1 MADTA
6 PVHAGT
12 REDPYAYSD
21 GSPIAYLDGEDQPAY
36 YARVLAM
43 SAPPVEPVPVVP
55 VVPVAP
61 APPPAPAPA
70 VPPPPPVPVA
80 TTGAP
85 ALAVPPVDAGEP
97 SVVPAA
103 PTAGASDTVMAT
115 TEGATVVPEN
125 YADFVAAQAAWGA
138 SVKAAVEAGIDTA
151 AIAVANE
158 QALVNAMTDDD
169 RLRRVENALGLR
181 SPQR

>member
-1 MADTA
+1 MADA

-43 SAPPVEPVPVVP
+43 SAPPVEPAV
-55 VVPVAP
+55 P

-85 ALAVPPVDAGEP
+85 ALAVPAGDVAP
-97 SVVPAA
+97 AVVPAA

-138 SVKAAVEAGIDTA
+138 SVKAAVAAGIDTA
-151 AIAVANE
+151 AVAVASE
-158 QALVNAMTDDD
+158 QALVDAMTDDD

-181 SPQR
+181 SPKR